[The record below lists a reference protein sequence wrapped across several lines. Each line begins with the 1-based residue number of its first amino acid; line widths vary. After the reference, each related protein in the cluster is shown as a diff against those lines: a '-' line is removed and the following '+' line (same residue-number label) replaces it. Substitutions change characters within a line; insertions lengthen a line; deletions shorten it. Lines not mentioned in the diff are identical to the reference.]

1 MTVIRTSSRLSFRE
15 LEECRNGGLEEWR
28 NGGMEE

>member
-15 LEECRNGGLEEWR
+15 LEDWRNGGVEEWRTGGLEE
-28 NGGMEE
+28 